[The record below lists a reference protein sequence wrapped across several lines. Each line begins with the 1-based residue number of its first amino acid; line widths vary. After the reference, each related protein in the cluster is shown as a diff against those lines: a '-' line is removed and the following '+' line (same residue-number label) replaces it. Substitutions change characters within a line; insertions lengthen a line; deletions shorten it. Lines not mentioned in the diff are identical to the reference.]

1 LEFLWSLEFGIW
13 NLEFSQAFP
22 LPGPGT
28 RLEFKTGPMPAANVI
43 QLRQLLKE
51 KLPDLRL
58 GFDGLQVQTSWPTG
72 VSQIDEP
79 LQGGLPKGALIEITA
94 GQRGSGSALLM
105 SWLLRR
111 AAQENQIIA
120 LVDGHDSF
128 DVTAFD
134 PEVLSRLLWVRCN
147 SAEEAL
153 KASDLVLRD
162 GNLSFVLLDLI
173 ANPAAQLRKIPA
185 TTWFRFQRIVEQT
198 STVCIVLTPQ
208 PMVSPAQVRISP
220 GASRL
225 SLSTLESE
233 PDTLM
238 KELKLEVSDT
248 RRSRELTA
256 QGQSA

>member
-1 LEFLWSLEFGIW
+1 
-13 NLEFSQAFP
+13 
-22 LPGPGT
+22 
-28 RLEFKTGPMPAANVI
+28 MPAANVI

-58 GFDGLQVQTSWPTG
+58 GFDGLQVQRQIFWPTG
-72 VSQIDEP
+72 LPQIDET
-79 LQGGLPKGALIEITA
+79 LQGGLPKGALTEITA
-94 GQRGSGSALLM
+94 SQRGSGSALLM

-128 DVTAFD
+128 DVTAFE

-153 KASDLVLRD
+153 RAADLVLRD

-173 ANPAAQLRKIPA
+173 ANPATQLRKIPS

-198 STVCIVLTPQ
+198 TTVCIVLTPQ
-208 PMVSPAQVRISP
+208 PTVSPAQARITL
-220 GASRL
+220 GASRF
-225 SLSTLESE
+225 SLSALESE
-233 PDTLM
+233 PDALIG
-238 KELKLEVSDT
+238 ELKLEISDG
-248 RRSRELTA
+248 RRSRELNA
-256 QGQSA
+256 NQA